1 MDKGNIYKKYEDII
15 RRDYIGE
22 VIKRFERVRELLFY
36 KGNLNDVVDG
46 YLNYDRMINDIN
58 SQIKRMNDEKRIIED
73 RKFELLNRSVL
84 ELRKEGKLIDWLD
97 RLEINELR
105 ELKNIVKIDYEYKVV
120 DDKKLNEL
128 KMIRGNKIY

>member
-58 SQIKRMNDEKRIIED
+58 SQIKRMNDEKRIIEE

>member
-58 SQIKRMNDEKRIIED
+58 TQIKRMNNEKKIIED

-105 ELKNIVKIDYEYKVV
+105 ELKNIVKIDYEYKLV